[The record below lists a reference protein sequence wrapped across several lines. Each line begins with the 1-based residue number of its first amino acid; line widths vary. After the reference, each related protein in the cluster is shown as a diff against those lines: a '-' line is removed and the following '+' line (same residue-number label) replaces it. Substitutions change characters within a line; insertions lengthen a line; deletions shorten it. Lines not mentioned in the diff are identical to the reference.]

1 MSQKGKNR
9 IFLAVLIIVVILIA
23 TGGAY
28 YFHVGQAPTST
39 PSTATTASGPS
50 AAPTTLTW
58 DTINVPLSLDPSIS
72 YEMYGWSINQQVY
85 ENLLWY
91 NGTCSTC
98 VIPWLASGYTVSPDQ
113 KTWSFTLR
121 QGIKFADGEP
131 VDSTAVY
138 FSFNRLLLLDG
149 SSTTHHGGVAWIIQQ
164 LLNYDLSTQVSGKAL
179 KYDRNYMNAV
189 LGQNFVEITGSNT
202 FTLHLIHTDL
212 AMEHIM
218 SQPFSVI
225 MAPDFVMQRDLAMWN
240 QTSNEYKLPYPT
252 LTGATVSDRISQY
265 FQDLVATCDSGV
277 TPTGCANTYL
287 ALATGGSLAGS
298 GPYTIQSFNPSTDD
312 MVLQANPNYWGG
324 PSGQIRPKI
333 QTIQI
338 NYVPSLETREL
349 DLFNAAKSG
358 AAMQIDLPNDHL
370 YDVADRNAWLNNR
383 TLTPTVQGVSIYGP
397 YPIFATTYCL
407 FFTNVTNSVGAGY
420 AKFQPFADIRMRLAF
435 GDAVNMTEINKV
447 INNNLGQIATSL
459 IPPNLP
465 PAGAYNPSIK
475 SAFEYDPYKVQ
486 ELLLDAMMHP
496 ITHFT
501 FTNGSTAPPGVFD
514 NTFGC
519 SQLGTDG
526 RCANPVPENL
536 NLVYYTGDTVG
547 QTILT
552 EIATVVNNV
561 SVTYNMGLLVTLSP
575 LPIGPADAAET
586 ASRLYMFSIGWW
598 ADYPWAL
605 NFLAIYVVHHYHGNY
620 NIHVDSTL
628 YSECLNASAKGD
640 MTALMQAINNMN
652 AEGNAEARMVWQFYP
667 ENIYVFTTNGSNGLY
682 FNPSVGGLYYASL
695 S

>member
-1 MSQKGKNR
+1 
-9 IFLAVLIIVVILIA
+9 VLIIVVILIA
-23 TGGAY
+23 AGGAY
-28 YFHVGQAPTST
+28 YFTVGRAPTST
-39 PSTATTASGPS
+39 PSTATTGGPS
-50 AAPTTLTW
+50 AAPTTLTYE
-58 DTINVPLSLDPSIS
+58 TANVPLSLDPSTS
-72 YEMYGWSINQQVY
+72 YESYGWNINQQVY

-98 VIPWLASGYTVSPDQ
+98 VVPWLANSYTVSPDQ
-113 KTWSFTLR
+113 KTYQFTLR

-149 SSTTHHGGVAWIIQQ
+149 SSTTIHGGVAWIIQQ
-164 LLNYDLSTQVSGKAL
+164 LLNYDLSTTLAGKAL
-179 KYDRNYMNAV
+179 KYDHNYLKAV
-189 LGQNFVEITGSNT
+189 LDQNFVEITGSNT
-202 FTLHLIHTDL
+202 FTLHLIHSDL
-212 AMEHIM
+212 AFQHLLA
-218 SQPFSVI
+218 QPFSDI

-240 QTSNEYKLPYPT
+240 QTSNGYNLPYPT
-252 LTGATVSDRISQY
+252 LTGAAASDRISQY

-287 ALATGGSLAGS
+287 TMATGGSLAGS
-298 GPYTIQSFNPSTDD
+298 GPYTIQSFDPSTNN
-312 MVLQANPNYWGG
+312 MVLQATPNYWGG

-338 NYVPSLETREL
+338 KYVPSLQTREL
-349 DLFNAAKSG
+349 DLFNSAKSG

-370 YDVADRNAWLNNR
+370 YDVADRNAWLNSR
-383 TLTPTVQGVSIYGP
+383 SLTSTVQGVSIYGP
-397 YPIFATTYCL
+397 YPIFATTYDL
-407 FFTNVTNSVGAGY
+407 FFTNVTNWVTGGY

-435 GDAVNMTEINKV
+435 GDAVNMTEINLR
-447 INNNLGQIATSL
+447 INNNLGQVATSL

-526 RCANPVPENL
+526 TCANPVAQSL
-536 NLVYYTGDTVG
+536 NLVYYTGDSVG
-547 QTILT
+547 EAIVTQ
-552 EIATVVNNV
+552 IATVVNNV
-561 SVTYNMGLLVTLSP
+561 SLTYNMGLQVTVSP
-575 LPIGPADAAET
+575 LPIGPAIAAER
-586 ASRLYMFSIGWW
+586 ASKLYMYSIGWW

-605 NFLAIYVVHHYHGNY
+605 NFLSIYAPHHYHGNW
-620 NIHVDSTL
+620 NFDIMGTL
-628 YSECLNASAKGD
+628 YNQALDASAKGD
-640 MTALMQAINNMN
+640 NTALMQAINNMN
-652 AEGNAEARMVWQFYP
+652 AEGNREARMVWQFYP

-682 FNPSVGGLYYASL
+682 FNPAVGGLYYASL